1 MDQQLIS
8 EKGNG
13 EERVR
18 SSPLPKRG
26 KKTWQNIVICVLKT
40 KQPSGELELCK
51 QTKPSLATY
60 GLRLRA

>member
-1 MDQQLIS
+1 MYVYGRVV
-8 EKGNG
+8 GNG

-51 QTKPSLATY
+51 QTKPSLVTY